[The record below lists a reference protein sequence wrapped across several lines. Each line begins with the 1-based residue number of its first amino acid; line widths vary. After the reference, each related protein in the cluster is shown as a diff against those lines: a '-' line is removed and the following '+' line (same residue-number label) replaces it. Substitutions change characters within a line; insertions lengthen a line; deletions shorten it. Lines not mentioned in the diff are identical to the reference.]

1 MIKSGLLKDNSD
13 FFSLN
18 QVETLHLCENKE
30 SMSELAPLISDLALI
45 LICAGVMTLVF
56 KRLKQPLVL
65 GYIVAGFL
73 ASPHFTLTPSVIDT
87 ASIHTWSE
95 IGVIFLLFA
104 LGLEFS
110 FKKLVKVGGT
120 AIIAACAIIFS
131 MIMIGMTVGWAFGW
145 KSMDCLYLGGMLAM
159 SSTTVIYK
167 AFDDLGLRQQRFAG
181 LVLSILIIEDI
192 LAIVLMVLLST
203 VAVSQNFE
211 GGEMVYS
218 IGKLV
223 FFLIL
228 WFVVGIYLIPI
239 FLKRS
244 KKLVSNETML
254 ILSLAM
260 CFGMVVLASKVGFSP
275 AFGAFIMGSILAE
288 TVEAETIEKLV
299 APVKDL
305 FGAIFFVSVG
315 MMVDPAMIVEYIGP
329 IITITLA
336 ILLGQTIF
344 GTCGVIL
351 SGQPLKVAMQC
362 GFSLTQ
368 IGEFAF
374 IIAALG
380 VSLNVTSSFL
390 YPIVVAVSVITTF
403 LTPYMIRLAVPAY
416 QVVEKKMPEKW
427 KLMLERYTAGSQ
439 TVNSESHWKNLL
451 MAIARIVAIYM
462 VLCIAVIL
470 LSLHFIMPLFRMVLP
485 EFWAKLADVVFMV
498 VCVSPFLRAIVM
510 KKNHSIEFQALWQD
524 NRFNRAPLLAT
535 IVVRMILAIGVIVF
549 IIKSLFDISML
560 LSIGIGTL
568 SVVLMMLSRRLKKHS
583 IIMERTFIQNLNI
596 RDTHDEFKGKKRPKY
611 EGHLLSRDLHLSDFD
626 IPADSLWAGHTLN
639 ELNFG
644 KKYGVHVASIIRGLH
659 RINIPGANIR
669 LFPGDTIQVI
679 GTDAQLTEF
688 SHQVERVSNA
698 AEENEI
704 EKREMHLKQFV
715 VDGKS
720 PFLNTTIK
728 ESGIRNMF
736 RCLVVGVEK
745 EDGNLLSPEA
755 NMLLEAGDVVWV
767 VGEKED
773 VYHLVHE

>member
-1 MIKSGLLKDNSD
+1 
-13 FFSLN
+13 
-18 QVETLHLCENKE
+18 
-30 SMSELAPLISDLALI
+30 MSELAPLISDLALI
-45 LICAGVMTLVF
+45 LIGAGVMTLVF

-120 AIIAACAIIFS
+120 AVIAACAIIFS
-131 MIMIGMTVGWAFGW
+131 MIMIGMTVGWTFGW

-159 SSTTVIYK
+159 SSTTIIYK
-167 AFDDLGLRQQRFAG
+167 AFDDLGLRQQRFAS

-244 KKLVSNETML
+244 KKWVSNETML

-260 CFGMVVLASKVGFSP
+260 CFGMVVLAAKVGFSP

-344 GTCGVIL
+344 GTCGVVL

-416 QVVEKKMPEKW
+416 QIVEKKMPEKW

-470 LSLHFIMPLFRMVLP
+470 LSLHFVMPLFRMVLP

-498 VCVSPFLRAIVM
+498 ICVSTFLRAIVM

-524 NRFNRAPLLAT
+524 NRFNRAPLVAT
-535 IVVRMILAIGVIVF
+535 IVVRMLLAIGVIVF
-549 IIKSLFDISML
+549 IIKSLFEVSML
-560 LSIGIGTL
+560 LGIGIATL
-568 SVVLMMLSRRLKKHS
+568 LVVLMMVSRQLKKHS
-583 IIMERTFIQNLNI
+583 IIMERTFIQNLNF

-626 IPADSLWAGHTLN
+626 VPADSLWAGHTLS
-639 ELNFG
+639 ELNLG

-659 RINIPGANIR
+659 RINIPGANVR

-679 GTDAQLTEF
+679 GTDAQLAEF
-688 SHQVERVSNA
+688 SCQVERVSNA

-704 EKREMHLKQFV
+704 EKREMYLKQFV

-773 VYHLVHE
+773 VYHLVNG

>member
-1 MIKSGLLKDNSD
+1 
-13 FFSLN
+13 
-18 QVETLHLCENKE
+18 
-30 SMSELAPLISDLALI
+30 MSELAPLISDLALI

-110 FKKLVKVGGT
+110 FKKLMKVGGT
-120 AIIAACAIIFS
+120 AVIAACSIIFC
-131 MIMIGMTVGWAFGW
+131 MIMIGMTVGWSFGW

-159 SSTTVIYK
+159 SSTTIIYK

-211 GGEMVYS
+211 GGEMAFS

-244 KKLVSNETML
+244 KKWVSNETML
-254 ILSLAM
+254 IISLAM
-260 CFGMVVLASKVGFSP
+260 CFGMVSLAAQVGFSP

-315 MMVDPAMIVEYIGP
+315 MMVDPAMIVEYIVP
-329 IITITLA
+329 IVTITLA

-344 GTCGVIL
+344 GTAGVIL

-374 IIAALG
+374 IIASLG

-416 QVVEKKMPEKW
+416 NIVEKKMPEKW
-427 KLMLERYTAGSQ
+427 KQMLERYTAGSQ
-439 TVNSESHWKNLL
+439 TVNSENHWKKLL
-451 MAIARIVAIYM
+451 MDIVRMVAIYT

-470 LSLHFIMPLFRMVLP
+470 LSFQFVMPFFHMVLP
-485 EFWAKLADVVFMV
+485 ELWAKLAGAVFMI
-498 VCVSPFLRAIVM
+498 VCISPFLRAIVM
-510 KKNHSIEFQALWQD
+510 KKNHSIEFQSLWQD
-524 NRFNRAPLLAT
+524 NRFNRAPLVST
-535 IVVRMILAIGVIVF
+535 IVFRMMIAVGFILF
-549 IIKSLFDISML
+549 IIKSLFEASTML
-560 LSIGIGTL
+560 VIAIAIVL
-568 SVVLMMLSRRLKKHS
+568 VVLMMLSRGLKKHS
-583 IIMERTFIQNLNI
+583 IYMERTFMQNLNF

-626 IPADSLWAGHTLN
+626 IPADSLWAGHTLQ
-639 ELNFG
+639 ELNLG

-659 RINIPGANIR
+659 RINIPGANVR

-679 GTDAQLTEF
+679 GTDEQLAEF
-688 SHQVERVSNA
+688 SRQVERVSYA

-715 VDGKS
+715 VDDAS
-720 PFLNTTIK
+720 PFLNTSIK
-728 ESGIRNMF
+728 DSGIRNEY

-745 EDGNLLSPEA
+745 EDGRLVSPEA
-755 NMLLEAGDVVWV
+755 NMLLEKGDVVWV

-773 VYHLVHE
+773 VYHLVDK

>member
-1 MIKSGLLKDNSD
+1 
-13 FFSLN
+13 
-18 QVETLHLCENKE
+18 
-30 SMSELAPLISDLALI
+30 MSELAPLISDLALI

-73 ASPHFTLTPSVIDT
+73 ASPHFSLTPSVIDA

-120 AIIAACAIIFS
+120 AVIAACAIIFS
-131 MIMIGMTVGWAFGW
+131 MIMIGMTVGWTFGW

-159 SSTTVIYK
+159 SSTTIIYK
-167 AFDDLGLRQQRFAG
+167 AFDDMGLRQQRFAG
-181 LVLSILIIEDI
+181 LVLSILIVEDI

-239 FLKRS
+239 FLNRS
-244 KKLVSNETML
+244 KKWVSNETML

-260 CFGMVVLASKVGFSP
+260 CFGMVVLAAKVGFSP

-288 TVEAETIEKLV
+288 TIEAETIEKLV

-315 MMVDPAMIVEYIGP
+315 MMVNPAMIVEYIGP

-336 ILLGQTIF
+336 ILFGQVVF

-351 SGQPLKVAMQC
+351 AGQPLNVAMRC

-374 IIAALG
+374 IIAGLG
-380 VSLNVTSSFL
+380 VSLNVTSDFL

-416 QVVEKKMPEKW
+416 GWVEKKMPDKW
-427 KLMLERYTAGSQ
+427 KRMLDRYSSGSQ
-439 TVNSESHWKNLL
+439 TVNNENNWKKLL
-451 MAIARIVAIYM
+451 LDIARIVAIYM

-470 LSLHFIMPLFRMVLP
+470 LSFQFLIPLFRMVLP
-485 EFWAKLADVVFMV
+485 EFWEKLLDVVFMV

-510 KKNHSIEFQALWQD
+510 KKNHSVEFQALWHD

-535 IVVRMILAIGVIVF
+535 ILLRMILAVGVVVF
-549 IIKSLFDISML
+549 IIKSLFEMSTFL
-560 LSIGIGTL
+560 AIGI
-568 SVVLMMLSRRLKKHS
+568 SVLLVGLMMISRRLKKQS
-583 IIMERTFIQNLNI
+583 IILERTFKQNLNI
-596 RDTHDEFKGKKRPKY
+596 RETHDEFKGKKRPKY
-611 EGHLLSRDLHLSDFD
+611 EGHLLSRDLHLSDFE
-626 IPADSLWAGHTLN
+626 IPADSLWAGYTLRD
-639 ELNFG
+639 LNLG
-644 KKYGVHVASIIRGLH
+644 NKYGVHVASIIRGLH
-659 RINIPGANIR
+659 RINIPGANVR

-679 GTDAQLTEF
+679 GTDEQLSAF
-688 SHQVERVSNA
+688 SKQVERVSMA
-698 AEENEI
+698 AEEDEV

-715 VDGKS
+715 VDENS
-720 PFLNTTIK
+720 PFLNMTIK
-728 ESGIRNMF
+728 DSGIRNDY

-745 EDGNLLSPEA
+745 GNGHLMSPEA
-755 NMLLEAGDVVWV
+755 DMVLEKRDVVWV
-767 VGEKED
+767 VGEKENIYKLVNSE
-773 VYHLVHE
+773 VYVQ

>member
-1 MIKSGLLKDNSD
+1 
-13 FFSLN
+13 
-18 QVETLHLCENKE
+18 
-30 SMSELAPLISDLALI
+30 MSELAPLISDLALI

-56 KRLKQPLVL
+56 KRLRQPLVL

-73 ASPHFTLTPSVIDT
+73 ASPHFDLTPSVIDT

-110 FKKLVKVGGT
+110 FKKLMKVGGT
-120 AIIAACAIIFS
+120 AVIAACSIIFC
-131 MIMIGMTVGWAFGW
+131 MIVIGMTVGWSFGW

-159 SSTTVIYK
+159 SSTTIIYK
-167 AFDDLGLRQQRFAG
+167 AFDDLGMRQQRFAG

-244 KKLVSNETML
+244 KKWVSNETML

-260 CFGMVVLASKVGFSP
+260 CFGMVVLAAQVGFSP

-344 GTCGVIL
+344 GTAGVVL

-416 QVVEKKMPEKW
+416 NIVERKMPEKW
-427 KLMLERYTAGSQ
+427 KQMLDRYTSGSQ
-439 TVNSESHWKNLL
+439 TVNNENNWKKLL
-451 MAIARIVAIYM
+451 MDISRIVAIYT

-470 LSLHFIMPLFRMVLP
+470 LSFQFVMPLFQMVLP
-485 EFWAKLADVVFMV
+485 EFWAKLVGAAFMI
-498 VCVSPFLRAIVM
+498 VCISPFLRAIVM

-524 NRFNRAPLLAT
+524 SRFNRAPLVSI
-535 IVVRMILAIGVIVF
+535 IVLRVFIAIGFILF
-549 IIKSLFDISML
+549 IIQRFFDVSTL
-560 LSIGIGTL
+560 LVIAIAL
-568 SVVLMMLSRRLKKHS
+568 VLVLMMILSRSLKKQS
-583 IIMERTFIQNLNI
+583 IYMERTFIQNLRS
-596 RDTHDEFKGKKRPKY
+596 RDTRAEFTGQKRPRY
-611 EGHLLSRDLHLSDFD
+611 EGHLLSRDLHLSDYY
-626 IPADSLWAGHTLN
+626 ISADSLWAGYTLQ

-644 KKYGVHVASIIRGLH
+644 YKYGVHIASIIRGKH
-659 RINIPGANIR
+659 RINIPGGNVR

-679 GTDAQLTEF
+679 GTDEQLSVFGKQAEK
-688 SHQVERVSNA
+688 VSAA

-704 EKREMHLKQFV
+704 EKREMHIKQFV
-715 VDGKS
+715 VDEQS
-720 PFLNTTIK
+720 PFISKTIK
-728 ESGIRNMF
+728 DSGIRSKY

-745 EDGNLLSPEA
+745 ESSNLLSPEPD
-755 NMLLEAGDVVWV
+755 MLFEEGDVVWV
-767 VGEKED
+767 VGENED
-773 VYHLVHE
+773 LYHLVNNE

>member
-1 MIKSGLLKDNSD
+1 
-13 FFSLN
+13 
-18 QVETLHLCENKE
+18 
-30 SMSELAPLISDLALI
+30 MSELAPLISDLALI

-120 AIIAACAIIFS
+120 AVIAACAIIFS
-131 MIMIGMTVGWAFGW
+131 MIMIGMTVGWTFGW

-159 SSTTVIYK
+159 SSTTIIYK

-254 ILSLAM
+254 IISLAM
-260 CFGMVVLASKVGFSP
+260 CFGMVVLAAQVGFSP

-403 LTPYMIRLAVPAY
+403 LTPYMIRLAIPAY
-416 QVVEKKMPEKW
+416 HIVEKKMPEKW

-439 TVNSESHWKNLL
+439 TVNSENHWKKLL
-451 MAIARIVAIYM
+451 MAIVRIVAIYM

-470 LSLHFIMPLFRMVLP
+470 LSLHFVMPLFRMVLP
-485 EFWAKLADVVFMV
+485 EFWAKLVDVVFMI

-560 LSIGIGTL
+560 LSIGISTL
-568 SVVLMMLSRRLKKHS
+568 LVVLMMISRRLKKHS

-626 IPADSLWAGHTLN
+626 IPADSLWAGHTLS
-639 ELNFG
+639 ELNLG

-659 RINIPGANIR
+659 RINIPGANVR
-669 LFPGDTIQVI
+669 LYPGDTIQVI
-679 GTDAQLTEF
+679 GTDDQLSEF
-688 SHQVERVSNA
+688 SRQVEQISNA

-715 VDGKS
+715 VDGRS
-720 PFLNTTIK
+720 PFLNMTIK
-728 ESGIRNMF
+728 DSGIRNSY

-755 NMLLEAGDVVWV
+755 NMLLEDGDVVWV

-773 VYHLVHE
+773 VYHLVDKEDSVL

>member
-1 MIKSGLLKDNSD
+1 
-13 FFSLN
+13 
-18 QVETLHLCENKE
+18 
-30 SMSELAPLISDLALI
+30 MSELAPLISDLALI
-45 LICAGVMTLVF
+45 LICAGLMTLIF

-73 ASPHFTLTPSVIDT
+73 ASPHFSLTPSVIDT

-95 IGVIFLLFA
+95 SGVIFLLFA

-110 FKKLVKVGGT
+110 FKKLMKVGG
-120 AIIAACAIIFS
+120 AAVIAACFIIFS
-131 MIMIGMTVGWAFGW
+131 MIMIGMTVGWLFGW

-159 SSTTVIYK
+159 SSTTIIYK

-211 GGEMVYS
+211 GGEMVFS
-218 IGKLV
+218 IAKLV

-244 KKLVSNETML
+244 KKWVSNETML

-260 CFGMVVLASKVGFSP
+260 CFGMVVLAAKVGFSP

-315 MMVDPAMIVEYIGP
+315 MMVDPAMIVAYIGP

-336 ILLGQTIF
+336 ILLGQIIF

-351 SGQPLKVAMQC
+351 SGQPLKMAMQC

-374 IIAALG
+374 IIASLG

-416 QVVEKKMPEKW
+416 TIVEKRMPEKW
-427 KLMLERYTAGSQ
+427 KQMLEQYASGLQ
-439 TVNSESHWKNLL
+439 TVNHENNWKKLL
-451 MAIARIVAIYM
+451 LDVTRMVSIYS
-462 VLCIAVIL
+462 VLCVAVIL
-470 LSLHFIMPLFRMVLP
+470 VSFQFVMPIFRLILP
-485 EFWAKLADVVFMV
+485 EDWVKWVGAIFTIL
-498 VCVSPFLRAIVM
+498 CISPFLRAIVM
-510 KKNHSIEFQALWQD
+510 KKNHSIEFQALWHD
-524 NRFNRAPLLAT
+524 NRFNRAPLVST
-535 IVVRMILAIGVIVF
+535 IIFRVIIAMGFLLFV
-549 IIKSLFDISML
+549 IQSLFDTSTL
-560 LSIGIGTL
+560 LVIG
-568 SVVLMMLSRRLKKHS
+568 VAFVLVILMILSRFLKKQS
-583 IIMERTFIQNLNI
+583 IYMERTFIQNLNF
-596 RDTHDEFKGKKRPKY
+596 RDTHAEFKGKKRPKY
-611 EGHLLSRDLHLSDFD
+611 EGTLLSRDLHLSDFD
-626 IPADSLWAGHTLN
+626 IPADSLWAGYTLK
-639 ELNFG
+639 ELNLG

-659 RINIPGANIR
+659 RINIPGANVRIY
-669 LFPGDTIQVI
+669 PGDTIQVI
-679 GTDAQLTEF
+679 GTDEQLAEF
-688 SHQVERVSNA
+688 SRQAEKVA
-698 AEENEI
+698 MAGEENEI

-715 VDGKS
+715 IKEDS
-720 PFLNTTIK
+720 PFLNTTIMD
-728 ESGIRNMF
+728 SGIRNEYH
-736 RCLVVGVEK
+736 CLVVGVEK
-745 EDGNLLSPEA
+745 EYGHLLSPEA
-755 NMLLEAGDVVWV
+755 HMLLEDGDVVWV
-767 VGEKED
+767 VGEKEH
-773 VYHLVHE
+773 VYQLLNKK

>member
-1 MIKSGLLKDNSD
+1 
-13 FFSLN
+13 
-18 QVETLHLCENKE
+18 
-30 SMSELAPLISDLALI
+30 MSELAPLISDLALI

-87 ASIHTWSE
+87 HSIHTWSE

-120 AIIAACAIIFS
+120 AVIAACAIIFS
-131 MIMIGMTVGWAFGW
+131 MIMIGMTVGWSFGW

-159 SSTTVIYK
+159 SSTTIIYK

-211 GGEMVYS
+211 GMEMAFS

-244 KKLVSNETML
+244 KRWVSNETML
-254 ILSLAM
+254 IISLAM
-260 CFGMVVLASKVGFSP
+260 CFGMVVLAAKVGFSP

-374 IIAALG
+374 IIASLG

-403 LTPYMIRLAVPAY
+403 LTPYMIRLAVPVY
-416 QVVEKKMPEKW
+416 NLVEKKLPEKW
-427 KLMLERYTAGSQ
+427 KRMLERYTSGSQ
-439 TVNSESHWKNLL
+439 TVNSENNWKKLL
-451 MAIARIVAIYM
+451 FDIARIVSIYT

-470 LSLHFIMPLFRMVLP
+470 LSFQFVIPFFSLVLP
-485 EFWAKLADVVFMV
+485 EFWAKLADVVFMI

-510 KKNHSIEFQALWQD
+510 KKNHSVEFQALWQD

-535 IVVRMILAIGVIVF
+535 IVVRMMIAVGFILF
-549 IIKSLFDISML
+549 IIKSLFDVSTI
-560 LSIGIGTL
+560 LSIVIAVIL
-568 SVVLMMLSRRLKKHS
+568 VLLMVLSRRLKKQS
-583 IIMERTFIQNLNI
+583 IIMERTFKQNLNF
-596 RDTHDEFKGKKRPKY
+596 RDAHAEFRGQKRPEY
-611 EGHLLSRDLHLSDFD
+611 EGSLLSRDLHLSDFE
-626 IPADSLWAGHTLN
+626 IPADSLWAGRTLQ
-639 ELNFG
+639 ELNLG
-644 KKYGVHVASIIRGLH
+644 NKYGVHVASIIRGLH
-659 RINIPGANIR
+659 RINIPGASVR

-679 GTDAQLTEF
+679 GTDEQLSDF
-688 SHQVERVSNA
+688 SKQVERVSAA
-698 AEENEI
+698 AEEDEI

-715 VDGKS
+715 VDVDS
-720 PFLNTTIK
+720 PFLNMSIK
-728 ESGIRNMF
+728 DSGIRNEY

-745 EDGNLLSPEA
+745 ENGNLLSPEA
-755 NMLLEAGDVVWV
+755 GMLMEEGDVVWV

-773 VYHLVHE
+773 VYRLVDRRGVS

>member
-159 SSTTVIYK
+159 SSTTIIYK

-485 EFWAKLADVVFMV
+485 EFWAKLSDVVFMV

-626 IPADSLWAGHTLN
+626 IPADSLWAGHTLS

-659 RINIPGANIR
+659 RINIPGANVR